1 MLKQRISDTFV
12 GEARQMR
19 VTLIAFGFKY
29 GLPLDADL
37 VFDVRFLPNPY
48 YEPDLRPLTGN
59 DAPVAAYLEAIPD
72 TSGFIATFF
81 PLMDFLLPRYRA
93 EGKSQ
98 VTVGIGC
105 TGGRHRS
112 IYLARRLEA
121 HLGSDQCTPVSVVER
136 DLGR

>member
-19 VTLIAFGFKY
+19 VAIIAFGFKY

-48 YEPDLRPLTGN
+48 YEPELRPLTGN
-59 DAPVAAYLEAIPD
+59 DAPVAAYLESIPD
-72 TSGFIATFF
+72 TFGFVERFF
-81 PLMDFLLPRYRA
+81 SLVDFLIPRYRA

-98 VTVGIGC
+98 VTIGIGC

-121 HLGSDQCTPVSVVER
+121 HLGSESETPVSVVER

>member
-1 MLKQRISDTFV
+1 MLKQRIADTF
-12 GEARQMR
+12 GSEARQMR

-59 DAPVAAYLEAIPD
+59 DTPVAAYLESIPD
-72 TSGFIATFF
+72 TMGFIATFF

-98 VTVGIGC
+98 LTIGIGC

-121 HLGSDQCTPVSVVER
+121 HLGSDEQTPVSVVER
-136 DLGR
+136 DIGR